1 MQHSNKPVWR
11 NPCSSA
17 QPCHTVTLPSQGSR
31 VVKTR
36 QWHLSFACPSS
47 AAQLHSCSAAQLLSC
62 SAELRRC
69 VAAAWLLGFSRPRPH
84 SASRTAPPKLSPPP
98 SGPASRSPAHRREG
112 PAEVTRRI
120 GVRPLRGTP
129 GDRGSSELKTKV
141 RTSEN

>member
-1 MQHSNKPVWR
+1 MQF
-11 NPCSSA
+11 SA
-17 QPCHTVTLPSQGSR
+17 TLPHSHPAFTGLPR
-31 VVKTR
+31 GENAPVALVLR
-36 QWHLSFACPSS
+36 LPE
-47 AAQLHSCSAAQLLSC
+47 LSCSAAQLLSC

-84 SASRTAPPKLSPPP
+84 SASRAAPPKLSPPP
-98 SGPASRSPAHRREG
+98 IGPASRPAHRREG